1 MLTLA
6 REIPFRDTE
15 AAGPAL
21 ARIAAEIPEAP
32 LQRLGLLLKSCAD
45 PDAALRYLVLLRER
59 RPDAF
64 RRLVLAPL
72 YLQYLIA
79 VFSTSRFLSEAILE
93 HPEWIEQ
100 LSHEGDLYRVRTSRQ
115 MRRQLEEWLEEDGG
129 RQDEALLVA
138 RFRRRQILRIAI
150 RDLLGYGTLAEIT
163 EELSH
168 LADAILE
175 ATQRRVRAALES
187 RYGTPRWR
195 TRSGELLRCG
205 FSIIALGK
213 LGGSE
218 LNYSSDIDLMFVH
231 SGEGQTSGPERISNR
246 EFFAKAANQLTALL
260 SAHTTEGKC
269 YRVDLRLRPEGRLGE
284 VSISVEAAKKYYQT
298 RARDWELQMLIKA
311 RVCAGDLEPGREILE
326 FVQPLIYTSTLN
338 FSAVESVS
346 ETRQRISEKVA
357 AKRRRPGLDI
367 KLAPGGIR
375 DIEFLVQ
382 CLQRLHGGRELWL
395 QHPGTLLA
403 LRRLHDKELLSDSE
417 YSRLAAA
424 YTFLRHLEHRLQLY
438 DDQQTHTLPD
448 SEPELE
454 RLARS
459 MPRKPGEEPSAE
471 TLRRQ
476 LEQHLRTTQEI
487 YARVIHSQQ
496 PVYYGPSPETPIEA
510 PQPAEAAEPDYL
522 EPAKTNLVRL
532 LDEKAPGLAA
542 ALARSRLKRGA
553 KAFEHFLEHVIHRP
567 DWLQELDADQVLAG
581 YLFDLFEESSHFGD
595 VLVRKPELFE
605 EIRQMRAEPGVYRVP
620 EEAFAGVEDANELR
634 RLFQRHMLRIQ
645 AESICLP
652 APIFDTL
659 KLTSEL
665 ADATL
670 RAAYRMAVRDVLAS
684 STPERPGYEP
694 DNKMVVI
701 ALGRLGMLEFDI
713 ASDADLVFVVP
724 DEDAGEIAFWTR
736 VAERLIQQ
744 VTAYTGEGVI
754 FAIDTRLRPNG
765 REGMLVQTEQSF
777 RDYFT
782 DKAQAWEGIAYMKSR
797 AVAGDLERGT
807 SFLSEL
813 QDIDWRR
820 YGQTARSKKQLWEMR
835 MRLEKEQGESNPLK
849 AGRGGYYDID
859 FCLMYL
865 RLKAAGMF
873 FRVLNTPA
881 RIDILERMGHL
892 DRADAAFLR
901 DAATFY
907 RAVDHALRVYSGHSG
922 GRLPRTRY
930 KLEAV
935 HRLISRWTPPHLH
948 DQPPDVELA
957 QIQARTREF
966 FERLFG

>member
-1 MLTLA
+1 MLTVA
-6 REIPFRDTE
+6 REIPFRNAE
-15 AAGPAL
+15 AGGAAL
-21 ARIAAEIPEAP
+21 AQIAADLPEVP
-32 LQRLGLLLKSCAD
+32 LQRLGLLLKNSAD
-45 PDAALRYLVLLRER
+45 PDAAVRYLSLLRER

-64 RRLVLAPL
+64 RRLTLMPL
-72 YLQYLIA
+72 CSQYLIA
-79 VFSTSRFLSEAILE
+79 VFSTSRFLSEAVLQ

-100 LSHEGDLYRVRTSRQ
+100 LAQEGDLYKVRTSRQ
-115 MRRQLEEWLEEDGG
+115 MRRQLEEWLGAEKSGEP
-129 RQDEALLVA
+129 EALLLA

-175 ATQRRVRAALES
+175 VVQRRVRTRLEG
-187 RYGTPRWR
+187 RFGAPQYLDKAGRKA
-195 TRSGELLRCG
+195 RCG

-231 SGEGQTSGPERISNR
+231 SGEGQTSGPEVISNR
-246 EFFAKAANQLTALL
+246 EFFAKAANQLTGLL
-260 SAHTTEGKC
+260 SAHTTEGRC

-311 RVCAGDLEPGREILE
+311 RVCAGDEEPGREVLE

-346 ETRQRISEKVA
+346 QTRQRISEKVTA
-357 AKRRRPGLDI
+357 RKTRSGLDI

-403 LRRLHDKELLSDSE
+403 LRRLHDKEFLSDSE

-438 DDQQTHTLPD
+438 DDRQTHTLPE
-448 SEPELE
+448 SEEELE

-459 MPRKPGEEPSAE
+459 MPGKPGSEPSAE
-471 TLRRQ
+471 KLRKQ
-476 LEQHLRTTQEI
+476 LEEHLRTTQEI

-496 PVYYGPSPETPIEA
+496 PVYYGPSPEMPIQQAATPQVPED
-510 PQPAEAAEPDYL
+510 DYL
-522 EPAKTNLVRL
+522 EPARSNLVRL
-532 LDEKAPGLAA
+532 LDEKAPGLAT
-542 ALARSRLKRGA
+542 ALARSNLKRGA
-553 KAFEHFLEHVIHRP
+553 KTFEHFLEHVILRQ
-567 DWLQELDADQVLAG
+567 DWLHCLDSDPLLAG

-605 EIRQMRAEPGVYRVP
+605 EIRQMRAEPGTYRLP
-620 EEAFAGVEDANELR
+620 AEAFERVQDANELR
-634 RLFQRHMLRIQ
+634 RLYQRHMLRIQ
-645 AESICLP
+645 AESICLHT
-652 APIFDTL
+652 PIFETL
-659 KLTSEL
+659 RLTSEL
-665 ADATL
+665 ADAAI

-684 STPERPGYEP
+684 SKPENPQYEP
-694 DNKMVVI
+694 HNEMMVV

-713 ASDADLVFVVP
+713 ASDADLVFVIP
-724 DEDAGEIAFWTR
+724 DQDADEIAFWTR

-744 VTAYTGEGVI
+744 VTAYTGEGMI

-782 DKAQAWEGIAYMKSR
+782 DKAQAWEGIAYMKAR
-797 AVAGDLERGT
+797 AVAGDLDRGT
-807 SFLSEL
+807 RFLSEL

-835 MRLEKEQGESNPLK
+835 MRLEREQGESNPLK

-873 FRVLNTPA
+873 FKVLNTPA

-935 HRLISRWTPPHLH
+935 HRLISRWTPDHLH